1 MVNHDGLIAAYILDG
16 NGGGQRVGWKKIQD
30 WKPAAGLLWV
40 HLDFT
45 APEAQRWIKEK
56 SQLEEVVGDALLAD
70 ESRPRI
76 TTLDDGVLLAL
87 RGVNLNPGADPE
99 DMVSLRIWAEKDRV
113 ITTRRR
119 KLLSVADICNA
130 IEKGKGPRTSGEFLE
145 DITDRL
151 MSRMG
156 GVIGEL
162 EDQVAEL
169 EEAVLTKES
178 HELRPKL
185 ASIRRDAIY
194 LRRYMAP
201 QREAIARLQTEKI
214 SWLTD
219 DDRVSLREVYDRLT
233 RYLEDLDAAR
243 ERAAVTQEELVSRL
257 SEQMDNRMYVLSVV
271 AAIFLPLGFLTG
283 LLGINVG
290 GIPGAEFK
298 AAFAIF
304 CLLLVGLVIAEIVI
318 FKKKKWM

>member
-1 MVNHDGLIAAYILDG
+1 MANNDGLLAAYILDG
-16 NGGGQRVGWKKIQD
+16 KGGGQRVGWKEIQE
-30 WKPAAGLLWV
+30 WTPTARLLWV

-45 APEAQRWIKEK
+45 APEAQQWIKEE
-56 SQLEEVVGDALLAD
+56 SQLEDVVGDNLLAE
-70 ESRPRI
+70 ESRPRV
-76 TTLDDGVLLAL
+76 TAFDDGLLIAL

-99 DMVSLRIWAEKDRV
+99 DMVSLRIWAEKDRI

-119 KLLSVADICNA
+119 KLLSVVDLTSAL
-130 IEKGKGPRTSGEFLE
+130 EKGKGPRTSGEFLE

>member
-1 MVNHDGLIAAYILDG
+1 MINNEGLIAAYILDG
-16 NGGGQRVGWKKIQD
+16 RGGGQRVGWNEIRQWTPSD
-30 WKPAAGLLWV
+30 GLLWV
-40 HLDFT
+40 HLNFT
-45 APEAQRWIKEK
+45 VPQAQQWITEE
-56 SQLEEVVGDALLAD
+56 SQLEDVVGDVLLAD
-70 ESRPRI
+70 ESRPRV
-76 TTLDDGVLLAL
+76 TGFDDGLLVAL

-99 DMVSLRIWAEKDRV
+99 DMVSLRIWAEKNRI

-119 KLLSVADICNA
+119 KLLSVEDLCSA
-130 IEKGKGPRTSGEFLE
+130 IEKNKGPRTSGEFLE
-145 DITDRL
+145 DISDRL

-156 GVIGEL
+156 SVIGDL
-162 EDQVAEL
+162 EDKVAEL

-178 HELRPKL
+178 HQLRPLL
-185 ASIRRDAIY
+185 ASIRRDAIS
-194 LRRYMAP
+194 LRRYIAP
-201 QREAIARLQTEKI
+201 QREAISRLQSEKL
-214 SWLTD
+214 SLLTD
-219 DDRVSLREVYDRLT
+219 EDRVRLREIYDRLT

-257 SEQMDNRMYVLSVV
+257 SEQMDNRMYVLSIV

-290 GIPGAEFK
+290 GIPGSEYK

>member
-1 MVNHDGLIAAYILDG
+1 MVNNDGLIAAFLLDG
-16 NGGGQRVGWKKIQD
+16 NGGGQRIGWNEIRQWTPSD
-30 WKPAAGLLWV
+30 DLLWV
-40 HLDFT
+40 HLNFT
-45 APEAQRWIKEK
+45 VPQAQQWITEE
-56 SQLEEVVGDALLAD
+56 SQLEDVVGEVLLAD
-70 ESRPRI
+70 ESRPRV
-76 TTLDDGVLLAL
+76 TGFDDGLLIAL

-99 DMVSLRIWAEKDRV
+99 DMVSLRLWIEKHRI

-119 KLLSVADICNA
+119 KLLSVEDLCSA
-130 IEKGKGPRTSGEFLE
+130 IEKGKGPRTAGEFLE
-145 DITDRL
+145 DVADRL

-156 GVIGEL
+156 SVIGDL
-162 EDQVAEL
+162 EDKVAEL

-201 QREAIARLQTEKI
+201 QREAISRLQSEKI

-219 DDRVSLREVYDRLT
+219 DDTLRLREVYDRLT

-243 ERAAVTQEELVSRL
+243 ERAAVTQEEVVSRL
-257 SEQMDNRMYVLSVV
+257 SEQMDTRMYVLSIV

-290 GIPGAEFK
+290 GIPGAEYK
-298 AAFAIF
+298 AGFAIF
-304 CLLLVGLVIAEIVI
+304 CLLLVVVIVAEIVI
-318 FKKKKWM
+318 FRKKKWM

>member
-1 MVNHDGLIAAYILDG
+1 MVNNDELIAAYILDG
-16 NGGGQRVGWKKIQD
+16 KGGGQRVGWNEIRQWTPSD
-30 WKPAAGLLWV
+30 GLLWV
-40 HLDFT
+40 HLNYT
-45 APEAQRWIKEK
+45 APEAQQWIEEE
-56 SQLEEVVGDALLAD
+56 SQLENVVGDALLAE
-70 ESRPRI
+70 ESRPRV
-76 TTLDDGVLLAL
+76 TAFDDGLLISL
-87 RGVNLNPGADPE
+87 RGVNLNPGADPQ
-99 DMVSLRIWAEKDRV
+99 DMVSLRIWADKNRV
-113 ITTRRR
+113 ITTHRR
-119 KLLSVADICNA
+119 KLLTVADICTA

-145 DITDRL
+145 DVADRL

-156 GVIGEL
+156 GVIDEL
-162 EDQVAEL
+162 EDKVAEL
-169 EEAVLTKES
+169 EEAVLTAES

-185 ASIRRDAIY
+185 ASIRRVAIY

-201 QREAIARLQTEKI
+201 QREAISRLQSEKM

-219 DDRVSLREVYDRLT
+219 EDRVRLREVYDHLT

-257 SEQMDNRMYVLSVV
+257 SEQTDNRMYVLSIV

-290 GIPGAEFK
+290 GIPGAEYK
-298 AAFAIF
+298 AAFSIL
-304 CLLLVGLVIAEIVI
+304 CLLVVGIVIVEIAI

>member
-1 MVNHDGLIAAYILDG
+1 MVDNDGLIAAYILDG
-16 NGGGQRVGWKKIQD
+16 KGSGRKIGWKEIQE
-30 WKPAAGLLWV
+30 WTPTAGLLWI
-40 HLDFT
+40 HLNFT
-45 APEAQRWIKEK
+45 APEAQRWIREE
-56 SQLEEVVGDALLAD
+56 SQLDDVVGDVLLAD
-70 ESRPRI
+70 ESRPRV
-76 TTLDDGVLLAL
+76 TAFDDGLLIAL

-99 DMVSLRIWAEKDRV
+99 DMVSLRIWAEKNRI

-119 KLLSVADICNA
+119 KLLSVADLCSA
-130 IEKGKGPRTSGEFLE
+130 IEKGKGPTASGEFLE
-145 DITDRL
+145 DVADRL

-156 GVIGEL
+156 GVIGDL
-162 EDQVAEL
+162 EDKVAEL

-178 HELRPKL
+178 HELRPML

-201 QREAIARLQTEKI
+201 QREAVERLQSEKI

-219 DDRVSLREVYDRLT
+219 DDRVRLREVYDRLT

-257 SEQMDNRMYVLSVV
+257 SEQMDNRMYVLSIV

-290 GIPGAEFK
+290 GIPGAEYK
-298 AAFAIF
+298 AAFAVF
-304 CLLLVGLVIAEIVI
+304 CMLLVGLIIVEIII
-318 FKKKKWM
+318 FKRKKWM

>member
-1 MVNHDGLIAAYILDG
+1 MVNNDGLIAAFLLDG
-16 NGGGQRVGWKKIQD
+16 NGGGQRIGWNEIRQWTPSD
-30 WKPAAGLLWV
+30 DLLWV
-40 HLDFT
+40 HLNFT
-45 APEAQRWIKEK
+45 VPQAQQWITEE
-56 SQLEEVVGDALLAD
+56 SQLEDVVGEVLLAD
-70 ESRPRI
+70 ESRPRV
-76 TTLDDGVLLAL
+76 TGFDDGLLIAL

-99 DMVSLRIWAEKDRV
+99 DMVSLRLWIEKHRI

-119 KLLSVADICNA
+119 KLLSVEDLCSA
-130 IEKGKGPRTSGEFLE
+130 IEKGKGPRTAGEFLE
-145 DITDRL
+145 DVADRL

-156 GVIGEL
+156 SVIGDL
-162 EDQVAEL
+162 EDKVAEL

-201 QREAIARLQTEKI
+201 QREAISRLQSEKI

-219 DDRVSLREVYDRLT
+219 DDTLRLREVYDRLT

-243 ERAAVTQEELVSRL
+243 ERAAVTQEEVVSRL
-257 SEQMDNRMYVLSVV
+257 SEQMDTRMYVLSIV

-290 GIPGAEFK
+290 GIPGAEYK
-298 AAFAIF
+298 AGFAIF
-304 CLLLVGLVIAEIVI
+304 CLLLVVVIFAEIVI

>member
-1 MVNHDGLIAAYILDG
+1 MVNNDGLIAAYILDG
-16 NGGGQRVGWKKIQD
+16 KGGGRKVGWKEIQE
-30 WKPAAGLLWV
+30 WTVAAGVLWV

-56 SQLEEVVGDALLAD
+56 SRLEDVIGDALLAD

-76 TTLDDGVLLAL
+76 TTFDDGVLVAL

-113 ITTRRR
+113 VTTRRR
-119 KLLSVADICNA
+119 KLLSVADICSA

-145 DITDRL
+145 DVADRL
-151 MSRMG
+151 MVRMG

-162 EDQVAEL
+162 EDKAAEL
-169 EEAVLTKES
+169 EEAMLTAES
-178 HELRPKL
+178 HELRPML
-185 ASIRRDAIY
+185 ASIRRDAIN

-201 QREAIARLQTEKI
+201 QREAIARLQSEKVD
-214 SWLTD
+214 WLGEE
-219 DDRVSLREVYDRLT
+219 DRVRLRETYDRLT
-233 RYLEDLDAAR
+233 RYIEDLDAAR
-243 ERAAVTQEELVSRL
+243 ERAAVTQEELLSRL
-257 SEQMDNRMYVLSVV
+257 SEQMDNRMYVLSIV

-290 GIPGAEFK
+290 GIPGSEYK
-298 AAFAIF
+298 AGFFVF
-304 CLLLVGLVIAEIVI
+304 CLLLVALVVIEVII
-318 FKKKKWM
+318 FKRKKWM

>member
-1 MVNHDGLIAAYILDG
+1 MVNNEGLIAAFILDG
-16 NGGGQRVGWKKIQD
+16 KGGGQRVGWKEIQE
-30 WKPAAGLLWV
+30 WTPTAGLLWV
-40 HLDFT
+40 HLNFE
-45 APEAQRWIKEK
+45 APEVQRWIEEE
-56 SQLEEVVGDALLAD
+56 SQLEDVVGEVLLAD
-70 ESRPRI
+70 ESRPRV
-76 TTLDDGVLLAL
+76 TAFDDGLLIAL

-99 DMVSLRIWAEKDRV
+99 DMVSLRIWAEKNRI

-119 KLLSVADICNA
+119 KLMSVADLCSA

-145 DITDRL
+145 DVADRL

-156 GVIGEL
+156 EVIDDL
-162 EDQVAEL
+162 EDKVAEL

-178 HELRPKL
+178 HELRPML

-201 QREAIARLQTEKI
+201 QREAIARLQSEKI
-214 SWLTD
+214 SWLAD
-219 DDRVSLREVYDRLT
+219 EDRVRLREVYDRLT
-233 RYLEDLDAAR
+233 RYIEDLDAAR

-257 SEQMDNRMYVLSVV
+257 SEQMDNRMYVLSIV

-290 GIPGAEFK
+290 GIPGSEYK

-304 CLLLVGLVIAEIVI
+304 CLLLVGLIIIQIVI
-318 FKKKKWM
+318 FKRKKWM

>member
-1 MVNHDGLIAAYILDG
+1 MVNNEGLIEAFILDG
-16 NGGGQRVGWKKIQD
+16 KGGGQRVGWKEIQE
-30 WKPAAGLLWV
+30 WTVTAGLLWI
-40 HLDFT
+40 HLNFE
-45 APEAQRWIKEK
+45 APEAQRWIKEEG
-56 SQLEEVVGDALLAD
+56 QLEEVVGDVLLAD
-70 ESRPRI
+70 ESRPRV
-76 TTLDDGVLLAL
+76 TAFDDGLLVAL

-99 DMVSLRIWAEKDRV
+99 DMVSLRIWAEKNRI

-119 KLLSVADICNA
+119 KLLSVADLCSA
-130 IEKGKGPRTSGEFLE
+130 IEKGRGPRTSGEFLE
-145 DITDRL
+145 DVADRL

-156 GVIGEL
+156 GVVDDL
-162 EDQVAEL
+162 EDKVAEL

-178 HELRPKL
+178 HELRPML

-201 QREAIARLQTEKI
+201 QREAIARLQSEKI
-214 SWLTD
+214 SWLAD
-219 DDRVSLREVYDRLT
+219 EDRVRLREVYDRLT
-233 RYLEDLDAAR
+233 RYIEDLDAAR
-243 ERAAVTQEELVSRL
+243 ERAAVTQEELISRL
-257 SEQMDNRMYVLSVV
+257 SEQMDNRMYVLSIV

-290 GIPGAEFK
+290 GIPGSEYK

-304 CLLLVGLVIAEIVI
+304 CLLIVGLIIAEVII